1 MVGPPKYESASVVIY
16 TQQPVVG
23 KCGVFLF
30 WTPEVICFED
40 QATPSR
46 IGPMTMNEGFS
57 AACI

>member
-1 MVGPPKYESASVVIY
+1 MYESASVVIY